1 MKKEKPEGADEIAFH
16 SLISVCQHH
25 QKPLYLSDLRQSFR
39 GLKFKTTMEAL
50 DNLLKKKLITIDHEG
65 INLTKFN

>member
-1 MKKEKPEGADEIAFH
+1 MNHEKPEGTEEIAFH
-16 SLISVCQHH
+16 SLISVCEHH

-50 DNLLKKKLITIDHEG
+50 DNLLKR
-65 INLTKFN
+65 N